1 MALAFVTMA
10 ACAPAADQVS
20 QVRMHQQSSAY
31 FRRVREQ
38 CSEHVFG
45 ACQEFER
52 ALQAQEYYVLY
63 YSSVTVPGLST
74 PSFAPVGV
82 SVHPVAIGGR

>member
-1 MALAFVTMA
+1 MALAFVTLA
-10 ACAPAADQVS
+10 ACTPPAAQVS
-20 QVRMHQQSSAY
+20 QVRMHQQWAAH
-31 FRRVREQ
+31 FRRVRED
-38 CSEHVFG
+38 CSKHVRD
-45 ACQEFER
+45 ACQQFEK

-74 PSFAPVGV
+74 PSFAPVAV